1 MASRWPG
8 PPNVSARHSASPTSR
23 PTRPSAPASSP
34 GQFRARTGTSPHQ
47 WLLTQRTALAHR
59 LLESTTHAIEHIAD
73 EAGLGTA
80 AAMRLHFQR
89 ARHT

>member
-1 MASRWPG
+1 MAGAAERLGESLR
-8 PPNVSARHSASPTSR
+8 VADLAAHAALSPR
-23 PTRPSAPASSP
+23 QFTR
-34 GQFRARTGTSPHQ
+34 QYRARTGTSPHQ
-47 WLLTQRTALAHR
+47 WLLTQRTALAQR

-80 AAMRLHFQR
+80 AAMRLPFQR